1 MKKIVV
7 ATAVLAAFSASAFA
21 ATVPVTNIN
30 AGETKVAVEYSLSK
44 KTAQDT
50 KRKDGFGVSAQQ
62 GVSDNLAAQYSFNKV
77 HRTGTDIK
85 DHQLA
90 LVYKVHPNVNVYGA
104 GTAIRTNDTVIFKIS
119 FYLLECMAEVLN
131 VVFIFVSCITYDFKF
146 LQSSCSLGKDSLS

>member
-21 ATVPVTNIN
+21 AAVPVTNIN

-62 GVSDNLAAQYSFNKV
+62 GLSDNLAAQYSFNKV

-90 LVYKVHPNVNVYGA
+90 LVYKVHPNVNLYGA
-104 GTAIRTNDTVIFKIS
+104 GTAIRTK
-119 FYLLECMAEVLN
+119 
-131 VVFIFVSCITYDFKF
+131 
-146 LQSSCSLGKDSLS
+146 